1 MLTMTKL
8 RLLVQH
14 LSFLILTYGS
24 SAKIFLGYS
33 IPCFSCPFV
42 YTCSGHCYLMM
53 LQRQFG
59 SLFVP
64 LVTAAPELA
73 EEATARVLA
82 NLGNIATGFGIF
94 ALLVILLGKT
104 WCGWICP
111 FGLIQDWLTMLRQK
125 LGIREAEMSE
135 TLKRRL
141 SWIKY
146 LLLGYLV
153 LVPMLASARLISS
166 EFVLA
171 FCHICPGKSLMPL
184 FNGLT
189 RNLALEVSSPAAMA
203 LSLILLT
210 VTGGMLV
217 GMFVKE
223 RFFCLFCPMLAL
235 MNLLKR
241 FHLLRLVKEP
251 HACRGCGNCRRSCFS
266 DIETVYRQKTD
277 CDVYDPD
284 CMACFKCAEHCDA
297 DTALKVKFG
306 PFTLFSSARRYAARL
321 KK

>member
-1 MLTMTKL
+1 MITVTRL

-14 LSFLILTYGS
+14 LSFLILTYGAS
-24 SAKIFLGYS
+24 FRIFLGYN

-42 YTCSGHCYLMM
+42 YSCSGHCYLMM

-64 LVTAAPELA
+64 LVTGGPEVA
-73 EEATARVLA
+73 EEAMAQVLT
-82 NLGNIATGFGIF
+82 NLGNIAVGFGMF
-94 ALLVILLGKT
+94 ALLVILLGKV

-111 FGLIQDWLTMLRQK
+111 FGLVQDWLTLLRQK
-125 LGIREAEMSE
+125 LGIREAVMSE
-135 TLKRRL
+135 KLKRRL

-146 LLLGYLV
+146 ALLAYLIA
-153 LVPMLASARLISS
+153 VPVLASLRLIPS

-184 FNGLT
+184 FNGVT
-189 RNLALEVSSPAAMA
+189 RNLALEVGTPAAMG
-203 LSLILLT
+203 LSVTLLV

-217 GMFVKE
+217 GMFLKE

-235 MNLLKR
+235 MNLLKKL
-241 FHLLRLVKEP
+241 HLLKLVKEP

-266 DIETVYRQKTD
+266 DIETVYRQKTS

-284 CMACFKCAEHCDA
+284 CMSCFKCAEHCDA
-297 DTALKVKFG
+297 DSALKIKFG
-306 PFTLFSSARRYAARL
+306 PFTLFSSSRRYTARL